1 MQDESVLADR
11 IGAPISARLAELQ
24 SAAEAA
30 AASNS
35 TAAAAGAAGGLSAVP
50 DLLFGNKDFLDE
62 FLDVSDCVDSV
73 SRMMPLLCELYFGIL
88 DV

>member
-1 MQDESVLADR
+1 MQDESILADR

-24 SAAEAA
+24 SAA

-35 TAAAAGAAGGLSAVP
+35 AGGGGLSAVP

-62 FLDVSDCVDSV
+62 FLDVSDDKLKL
-73 SRMMPLLCELYFGIL
+73 MIIPLLNEFWSFRHEMHN
-88 DV
+88 V